1 MNPGNDR
8 AIYRAAAVQRNEA
21 RIAESKVLQ
30 CEKQIRNGLMNT
42 FRIATYN
49 VNSIRSRL
57 HIIIPWLEENRP
69 DVFCMQ
75 ETKVS
80 DAKFPVSEF
89 TKVGYQVVFKGEK
102 QYNGVAVA
110 SLQKL
115 EQVSFG
121 LNDEEGPEDADRLI
135 KFRLSGITLL
145 NTYVP
150 QGRDRDTPQFAYKL
164 QWFKRFR
171 AFLEKHSSPD
181 MPLIWLGDLN
191 VAPENIDVHDPKRLL
206 GHVCFTPEVWEL
218 LARIKSWG
226 LTDIF
231 RKHHPGET
239 KQYTFF
245 DYRVPKSV
253 ERGLGWRVDHIL
265 ATASLAEKSMDCYID
280 MQPRQ
285 AEKPS
290 DHTILVAEFKM

>member
-1 MNPGNDR
+1 
-8 AIYRAAAVQRNEA
+8 
-21 RIAESKVLQ
+21 
-30 CEKQIRNGLMNT
+30 MNT

-89 TKVGYQVVFKGEK
+89 TKAGYQVVFKGEK

-150 QGRDRDTPQFAYKL
+150 QGRDRDTPQFA
-164 QWFKRFR
+164 
-171 AFLEKHSSPD
+171 
-181 MPLIWLGDLN
+181 
-191 VAPENIDVHDPKRLL
+191 
-206 GHVCFTPEVWEL
+206 
-218 LARIKSWG
+218 
-226 LTDIF
+226 
-231 RKHHPGET
+231 
-239 KQYTFF
+239 
-245 DYRVPKSV
+245 
-253 ERGLGWRVDHIL
+253 
-265 ATASLAEKSMDCYID
+265 
-280 MQPRQ
+280 
-285 AEKPS
+285 
-290 DHTILVAEFKM
+290 